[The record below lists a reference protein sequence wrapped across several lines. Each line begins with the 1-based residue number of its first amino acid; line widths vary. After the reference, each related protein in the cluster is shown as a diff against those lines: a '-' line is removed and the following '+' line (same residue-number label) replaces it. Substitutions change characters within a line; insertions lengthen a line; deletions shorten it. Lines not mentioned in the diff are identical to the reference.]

1 MNPRVK
7 RVVPKDDHKL
17 EITFT
22 NDEVGLFDCTHL
34 LSFGVFQE
42 LQDIRY
48 FKQARVAG
56 GTVVWPHE
64 QDICPDTLY
73 QDSQKL
79 TPPRQ
84 AEQHAS
90 PNADRTHD

>member
-7 RVVPKDDHKL
+7 TVVPKDDFKL
-17 EITFT
+17 KITFT
-22 NDEVGLFDCTHL
+22 NDEVGIFDCSHL

-48 FKQARVAG
+48 FKQVRAAG

-73 QDSQKL
+73 EDSQKL
-79 TPPRQ
+79 APPRRVEPR
-84 AEQHAS
+84 AGS
-90 PNADRTHD
+90 DADRAQN